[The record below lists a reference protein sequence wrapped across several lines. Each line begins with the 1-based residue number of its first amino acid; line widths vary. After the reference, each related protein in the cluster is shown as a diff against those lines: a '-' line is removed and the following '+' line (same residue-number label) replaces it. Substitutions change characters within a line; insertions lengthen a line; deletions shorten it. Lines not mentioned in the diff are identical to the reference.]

1 MLCLFNRLKKI
12 LFLFLIIIST
22 GCEAEYNIEINNN
35 INLKETITIKEE
47 NKEIF
52 NKKNT
57 LLYNL
62 TPNEY
67 SKTNLKWP
75 TSVYKDDE
83 VNPYEPIRLDNT
95 KYYTKTNISN
105 YKTLGVIY
113 SFNHNQNKYN
123 ETAIIN
129 KCYDFKYNKINDV
142 ITFETISSFKCFDEY
157 KLLDKLTINV
167 DTTCKVNIENSDK
180 KENNRYTWYIT
191 KDKYDKKIKFEI
203 DCKNNSKKDINSNN
217 IVIILIACYL
227 SLILLIIVIAKLL
240 QEKNNKI

>member
-67 SKTNLKWP
+67 LKTNLKWP

-83 VNPYEPIRLDNT
+83 VNPYEPIRLDST

-123 ETAIIN
+123 ETDIIN

-142 ITFETISSFKCFDEY
+142 ITFETISSFKCFNEY

-191 KDKYDKKIKFEI
+191 KDKYDKKIKFEV
-203 DCKNNSKKDINSNN
+203 DCTKAIEVNNNGGFIFIFSYI
-217 IVIILIACYL
+217 
-227 SLILLIIVIAKLL
+227 ILLILIISLVKLL
-240 QEKNNKI
+240 HNKNNKI